1 MILVLSVILILISIA
16 NIWILRRRR
25 GRLQVFYNL
34 EVKNKSLSSLVEEQL
49 RTQKLSF
56 WERLGFDFNALFG
69 SYYNLLIVG
78 QSKARL
84 LIYIF
89 AGVVAGVVM
98 NQKFFNYA
106 NYIVVPSS
114 AIFTVF
120 IILFLKKRKLKKEFY
135 ETFPE
140 ALNIISGVVSSGNAI
155 TTSFKVCGNA
165 VDGIVGKTMK
175 EIDRRIEIGESAEGV
190 LLNSYQRLPF
200 PEYYFFI
207 LTIMVNLDGGG
218 ELKEVLN
225 RLTKMLSNNRILT
238 KIRDGKT
245 AELRMSMIILG
256 FMPFGFILLL
266 KFLSEENYGYLVGT
280 TVGHYILYYIVG
292 SVVIGYSTIKG
303 MINKII

>member
-1 MILVLSVILILISIA
+1 MILVLSVMLILISIA

-34 EVKNKSLSSLVEEQL
+34 EAKNKSLSSLVEEQL

-89 AGVVAGVVM
+89 AGVVAGIVM

-114 AIFTVF
+114 AIVTVF

-140 ALNIISGVVSSGNAI
+140 ALNIITGVVSSGNAI

-225 RLTKMLSNNRILT
+225 RLTKMLSNNRILAKT
-238 KIRDGKT
+238 RDGKT

-266 KFLSEENYGYLVGT
+266 KFVSEENYGYLVGT

-292 SVVIGYSTIKG
+292 SVVIGYSIIKG